1 MLPRKLS
8 LLQAVIDGDCSSM
21 FTSSMKWIHSQIG
34 ETIWEEL
41 VPISDVSL
49 GCETTEK
56 ALSGEVLTNY
66 CWLRS
71 TLFLITL

>member
-1 MLPRKLS
+1 MLPRKLN

-56 ALSGEVLTNY
+56 ALSGEVLTDY
-66 CWLRS
+66 CVLS
-71 TLFLITL
+71 NSLIHFR

>member
-41 VPISDVSL
+41 VPISDVSI

-56 ALSGEVLTNY
+56 ALSGEVLTDY